1 VNFSKNFVV
10 NYLQAN
16 DMTASTMRS
25 FVKTHYRLDP
35 VRPEEVSTLEMPVFE
50 AQTRVLKQV
59 KSLYMKRHLLKEN
72 KSSQAFIGHQST
84 ETDDPFGSV
93 LRKLRF
99 QQGLDAAVVASNACI
114 SIWQLYE
121 LETGKEGLFYTPGLR
136 RRAAERV
143 AAFLKSDW
151 NEICEGRVTPQ
162 TLQQNSARLHL
173 ISTQRPE
180 FAEVR
185 TYTNPSQQVAAEL
198 GTKIAADSDEAPL
211 TIADLLRVAA
221 V

>member
-1 VNFSKNFVV
+1 
-10 NYLQAN
+10 
-16 DMTASTMRS
+16 MTASTIRT
-25 FVKTHYRLDP
+25 FVKTHFRSDP
-35 VRPEEVSTLEMPVFE
+35 VRPEEVSTHEVPVFE
-50 AQTRVLKQV
+50 AQIPVLKQV
-59 KSLYMKRHLLKEN
+59 KSLHIKRHLLKEN
-72 KSSQAFIGHQST
+72 KSSQTFIGQQT
-84 ETDDPFGSV
+84 IETDDPFGSV

-99 QQGLDAAVVASNACI
+99 QQGLDAAVVASHACI

-162 TLQQNSARLHL
+162 TLQQNTARLHL
-173 ISTQRPE
+173 ISTPR
-180 FAEVR
+180 AEPAE
-185 TYTNPSQQVAAEL
+185 TAAYTKPSQQVATEL
-198 GTKIAADSDEAPL
+198 STKIANDSDEAPL